1 MDTSE
6 NNKVYGHLYF
16 PVRLQNLDYQSVKKK
31 KEWYQ
36 QNVDIVM
43 SLELQETI
51 DFKKLVVS
59 VTF

>member
-6 NNKVYGHLYF
+6 NNIVYGHLYF

-36 QNVDIVM
+36 QNVVIVM